1 MKSNDITRAYI
12 KPKTEYLITT
22 AMEESIKPMN
32 LSLKVL
38 QQRMLIEPIKKP

>member
-1 MKSNDITRAYI
+1 MKSNDTTRINI
-12 KPKTEYLITT
+12 KPKIEYLITT
-22 AMEESIKPMN
+22 AMEEGIKPKN